1 MLVWMEYANC
11 EYVYTRDTE
20 QASIVCSMIFEM
32 CKSVVAHAHTQLFLS
47 FMKLWLYDATMRL
60 QMFNS
65 MTRVYIIWQ
74 EIYAIKFL
82 VLPARIA
89 LSDSI
94 AGAAHSPVWGGRNF
108 YFFLPTATSHTQNVS
123 LQCVGMSFRA
133 RVVCVCVSCWLDF
146 ALGPSSSYLEL
157 IMHVAAIK

>member
-74 EIYAIKFL
+74 EIYAIKFS

-89 LSDSI
+89 FSDSI
-94 AGAAHSPVWGGRNF
+94 AGVHTVRFGGAQF
-108 YFFLPTATSHTQNVS
+108 LFFSTDGDVSHTKRLASMCWHVIS
-123 LQCVGMSFRA
+123 CTR
-133 RVVCVCVSCWLDF
+133 RVCVCVSCWLDF